1 MFDFFDR
8 IVEERILKA
17 QEEGKFDE
25 LPGRGRPIRFEH
37 DSMVPEEV
45 RLAYKILKDADFLP
59 PELEL
64 RKEIL
69 RIQGLIRG
77 VADNDERLRLIRDVN
92 RRILELNMRRRTPLA
107 AETAQIYA
115 EDVRKGLGDAG

>member
-25 LPGRGRPIRFEH
+25 LPGCGRPLRFED

-45 RLAYKILKDADFLP
+45 RLAYKILRNADFLP
-59 PELEL
+59 PELEI
-64 RKEIL
+64 RKDIL
-69 RIQGLIRG
+69 RIQDLIRG
-77 VADNDERLRLIRDVN
+77 AVDDDERLRLIRDVN
-92 RRILELNMRRRTPLA
+92 RRILELNIRRPIPLA
-107 AETAQIYA
+107 LETAHIYA
-115 EDVRKGLGDAG
+115 ERKRLDDAG